1 MAVFSV
7 RCRSMGYWGCCE
19 LREDYHITEKRQD
32 FNLLERLSQVI
43 AEVLVSAGREWPA
56 RENPGRQAEV

>member
-1 MAVFSV
+1 
-7 RCRSMGYWGCCE
+7 MGYWGCCE

-56 RENPGRQAEV
+56 RVFPGRQAEV